1 MDEEILNSEIRQF
14 LKKVSVSAKREIEQ
28 TIFAAID
35 TQQLVGDETLPIKI
49 SVSIPDLDLHHHIS
63 GQIKLS

>member
-35 TQQLVGDETLPIKI
+35 TQQLSGNETLPIKI

>member
-14 LKKVSVSAKREIEQ
+14 LKKVSVSAKREIEH
-28 TIFAAID
+28 TIFAAFD